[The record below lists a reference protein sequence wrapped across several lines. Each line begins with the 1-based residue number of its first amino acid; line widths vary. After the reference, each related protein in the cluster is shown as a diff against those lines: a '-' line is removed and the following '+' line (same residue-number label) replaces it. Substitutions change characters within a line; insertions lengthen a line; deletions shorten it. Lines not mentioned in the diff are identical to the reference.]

1 MGGGRVGYWQV
12 TAEVQQGYS
21 QVTARWVLASGGFSF
36 ESRWACL
43 LWQAQ
48 VRGDLQ
54 DVSKLGQR
62 ADASSSD
69 LQVGRLELR
78 RARHVAVARELI
90 ERCAGGSGLFGL
102 VQALADHMDSRVV
115 FAGGRVGRAVCACL
129 VLPVRSLLGLR
140 VVVVALGCAGRG
152 SARRVGDT
160 ETRSGPLACAARL
173 CSQPQSLLVRARI
186 LTGGPAARR
195 LPGQRIDGRWRLAS
209 GCARLV
215 RAARRGCVVLHVCV
229 VRRICDAACRISH
242 LLLAQAALALHS
254 ARANLGNAGGAVV
267 VGVGPGRGRM
277 DGCKARLVSI
287 RRLADRDRLH
297 ACAGGQRVPLG
308 GLVREYRGHRR
319 GADDH

>member
-62 ADASSSD
+62 ADASGSD

-78 RARHVAVARELI
+78 RARHVAVARELV

-115 FAGGRVGRAVCACL
+115 FAGGRVGRAAVRGGES
-129 VLPVRSLLGLR
+129 VLSGLLDPR
-140 VVVVALGCAGRG
+140 
-152 SARRVGDT
+152 
-160 ETRSGPLACAARL
+160 PLAISA
-173 CSQPQSLLVRARI
+173 
-186 LTGGPAARR
+186 G
-195 LPGQRIDGRWRLAS
+195 
-209 GCARLV
+209 
-215 RAARRGCVVLHVCV
+215 LHVT
-229 VRRICDAACRISH
+229 
-242 LLLAQAALALHS
+242 
-254 ARANLGNAGGAVV
+254 
-267 VGVGPGRGRM
+267 
-277 DGCKARLVSI
+277 
-287 RRLADRDRLH
+287 
-297 ACAGGQRVPLG
+297 
-308 GLVREYRGHRR
+308 
-319 GADDH
+319 